1 MQDLCIGI
9 TAICLFPRKEAKPL
23 SCHQHISKMI
33 SSKCMYARD
42 ESSVVLV
49 QSRADTMVN
58 TLAVSIM
65 FNVNLLLESP
75 DKNLKNN

>member
-1 MQDLCIGI
+1 
-9 TAICLFPRKEAKPL
+9 
-23 SCHQHISKMI
+23 
-33 SSKCMYARD
+33 MYARD